1 MQAMKKFNTKVVSL
15 KRRQVIVQ
23 RAQVKLNTNL
33 ARVSNEMARNS
44 PNPAEVDAVKTKVI
58 DWMTRY
64 ENIVDQVTPY
74 EDKRNMEVMDALDD
88 KMEANEDTVEGMF
101 EDWEENDE
109 QFWDEVVKA
118 EDEMLATWE
127 TQGTTDK
134 MDKLATEIEDS
145 LRAAHNSMIKIKSNL
160 SMRKKI
166 FTQSLS

>member
-109 QFWDEVVKA
+109 QFWEEVVKA
-118 EDEMLATWE
+118 QDDMLATWE

-134 MDKLATEIEDS
+134 MDKLATEIDDS

>member
-109 QFWDEVVKA
+109 QFWEEVVKA

>member
-109 QFWDEVVKA
+109 QFWEEVVKA
-118 EDEMLATWE
+118 EDDMLATWE

-134 MDKLATEIEDS
+134 MDKLATEIDDS

>member
-33 ARVSNEMARNS
+33 ARVSDEMSRNS

-64 ENIVDQVTPY
+64 ENIVEQVTPY
-74 EDKRNMEVMDALDD
+74 EDKRNMEVMDAVDD
-88 KMEANEDTVEGMF
+88 KMEANHDTIEGMF

-109 QFWDEVVKA
+109 QFWEEVVKA
-118 EDEMLATWE
+118 EDDMLATWE

-134 MDKLATEIEDS
+134 MDKLATEIDDS

>member
-33 ARVSNEMARNS
+33 ARVSDEMSRNS

-64 ENIVDQVTPY
+64 ENIVEQVTPY
-74 EDKRNMEVMDALDD
+74 EDKRNMEVMDAVDD
-88 KMEANEDTVEGMF
+88 KMEANHDTIEGMF

-109 QFWDEVVKA
+109 
-118 EDEMLATWE
+118 
-127 TQGTTDK
+127 
-134 MDKLATEIEDS
+134 
-145 LRAAHNSMIKIKSNL
+145 
-160 SMRKKI
+160 
-166 FTQSLS
+166 

>member
-109 QFWDEVVKA
+109 QFWEEVVKA
-118 EDEMLATWE
+118 QDEMLATWE

-134 MDKLATEIEDS
+134 MDKLATEIDDS

>member
-134 MDKLATEIEDS
+134 MDKLATEIDDS

>member
-109 QFWDEVVKA
+109 QFWEEVVKA

-134 MDKLATEIEDS
+134 MDKLATEIDDS